1 MTRYT
6 AAVARPWDFS
16 DFGKEPV
23 FLPLEEGWWRGPREN
38 DPAILESLAEVGLA
52 SGPPRADGSS
62 SWRPSRIGEPLA
74 VAIDHPTRAFEI
86 ARKYNAALEEF
97 FAPPPLPSFMAILN
111 LTEDSFSDGGALL
124 PAGALEEAATLRKA
138 EGASWLDL
146 GAESTRPGAA
156 PVEDSIQSERLLPA
170 IERLLPF
177 QIPLSVDTRSAKVAE
192 ACLDAGA
199 TMIND
204 VSGLT
209 HDPAMAGL
217 IAEKGCPVVL
227 MHMRGTPS
235 TMVDHADYSDLFG
248 EVADEL
254 ATRARA
260 ALDAGIHPDRIL
272 LDPGIGFAKDSPAS
286 RALVEGAGA
295 FRALGFEL
303 LVGPSRKSFLD
314 PSGLL
319 APADRDAATFEA
331 ALTCV
336 RQGVAVLRL
345 HHGREWDFIRKV
357 ARAREVFA

>member
-1 MTRYT
+1 
-6 AAVARPWDFS
+6 VARPWDFS

-86 ARKYNAALEEF
+86 ARKYNAALEGF

-177 QIPLSVDTRSAKVAE
+177 QIPLSVDTRSAKVAA

-272 LDPGIGFAKDSPAS
+272 LDPGIGFAKDSRS
-286 RALVEGAGA
+286 SCALVEGAGA
-295 FRALGFEL
+295 FRALGFDIL
-303 LVGPSRKSFLD
+303 LGPSRKSFLD

-319 APADRDAATFEA
+319 DPSDRDASTLEA
-331 ALTCV
+331 ALTCA

-345 HHGREWDFIRKV
+345 HNGRKWDSIRKA
-357 ARAREVFA
+357 ARAGEVLA